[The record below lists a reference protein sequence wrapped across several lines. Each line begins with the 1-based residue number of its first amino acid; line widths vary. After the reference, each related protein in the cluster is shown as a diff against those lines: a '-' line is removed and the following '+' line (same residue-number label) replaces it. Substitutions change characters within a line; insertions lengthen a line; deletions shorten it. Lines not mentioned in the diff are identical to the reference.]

1 MDRVKGE
8 ITSFITEMSEVESV
22 VAQSDLV
29 IKKEE
34 RKTGML
40 NSMLKALLDYKM
52 QGVKINFDNVTHLKS
67 RNGKFVTVTMADSG
81 EGDEKPKISYEKFMG
96 IMEAF
101 QVRFFEVIRLE

>member
-8 ITSFITEMSEVESV
+8 MIAFIREMSDIKSV

-34 RKTGML
+34 KKTGML
-40 NSMLKALLDYKM
+40 NTMLKVMLDYKM
-52 QGVKINFDNVTHLKS
+52 KGVRISFDSVTHLKS
-67 RNGKFVTVTMADSG
+67 RNGKLVSVTKADGDG
-81 EGDEKPKISYEKFMG
+81 EDEKPKISYEKFMG

-101 QVRFFEVIRLE
+101 QVRFLA